1 MLCGVHNVKTSLDVW
16 YILAT
21 EDDRDWGIKSCCVST
36 RSEWLSHLSG
46 MGLWYDIV
54 GTSSVSFVLS
64 AFCIFDTFSTS
75 FPVCVI
81 LLSSRLLTVLL
92 YRMCQIYSIGMTS
105 GNVMSCMFYC
115 IYSVGRGCCPA
126 LQLTW
131 GSHSSPA
138 INVVCYRSLECIH
151 IKCENEQ
158 VVRNK

>member
-1 MLCGVHNVKTSLDVW
+1 MCQRGQNGCLTC
-16 YILAT
+16 LAWVYGT
-21 EDDRDWGIKSCCVST
+21 TLLALAR
-36 RSEWLSHLSG
+36 SHL
-46 MGLWYDIV
+46 
-54 GTSSVSFVLS
+54 FLS

-92 YRMCQIYSIGMTS
+92 YLMCQIYSIGMTS

-115 IYSVGRGCCPA
+115 MYQIYSVGRGHCPA